1 MAICWFTPRPTS
13 TLSIASLTIGPIH
26 SIWRCRPLNQNG
38 LLSACFATE
47 QPYDPDLVY
56 LGHIN
61 KVFFFSV
68 KVGESE
74 INKGGQPRTCR
85 LFLVA
90 RTSKSARSAY
100 YVNFLVPFFLFF
112 SSLLISSFN
121 SIGATNGDHFC
132 NKKAWPL
139 GLFFSCINLQI
150 VFLIVINSDF
160 FLLSRARK

>member
-1 MAICWFTPRPTS
+1 MAICWLLRDPRRRCRLLHWWLVPDTQSDVADRSTKMVYCRPVLPPSSLTTLTSFTWATS
-13 TLSIASLTIGPIH
+13 T
-26 SIWRCRPLNQNG
+26 
-38 LLSACFATE
+38 
-47 QPYDPDLVY
+47 
-56 LGHIN
+56 
-61 KVFFFSV
+61 KFFFSV

-90 RTSKSARSAY
+90 RTSKSASSAY

-160 FLLSRARK
+160 FLLRRARK